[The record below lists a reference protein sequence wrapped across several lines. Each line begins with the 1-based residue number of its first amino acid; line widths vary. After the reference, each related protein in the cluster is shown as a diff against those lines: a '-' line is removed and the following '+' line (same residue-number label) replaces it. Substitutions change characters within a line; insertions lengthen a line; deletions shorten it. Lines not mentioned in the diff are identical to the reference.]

1 MVIFH
6 SYVKLP
12 EGTIYIYIRYYITHG
27 YRSHSNSMACVCEP
41 KWHCRC
47 VFSIPLKDVSLFGDH
62 LAIGGWNGSTCQSL
76 RTLHIHGGKMKPN
89 WNLLEHQSKYVKT
102 PKDRTKL
109 VGFIG
114 AQEQIP
120 ILHPAAGLHPQ
131 ALQHGGPSFAK
142 NLWDHQPRLQPWCV
156 WNSFLWNS
164 RGVASC

>member
-76 RTLHIHGGKMKPN
+76 RTLHVHGGKMKPN
-89 WNLLEHQSKYVKT
+89 VKSTGTSVKICQNSKRPYQVGGFHWCPRTDTNLAPSCRSSSSGSSAWRSVFCQKPLGSST
-102 PKDRTKL
+102 STTAL
-109 VGFIG
+109 VRVELLFV
-114 AQEQIP
+114 E
-120 ILHPAAGLHPQ
+120 LK
-131 ALQHGGPSFAK
+131 GG
-142 NLWDHQPRLQPWCV
+142 C
-156 WNSFLWNS
+156 
-164 RGVASC
+164 

>member
-1 MVIFH
+1 MIFH

-76 RTLHIHGGKMKPN
+76 RTLHVHGGKMKPN
-89 WNLLEHQSKYVKT
+89 VKSTGTSVKICQNSKRPYQVGGFHWCPRTDTNLAPSCRSSSSGSSAWRSVFCQKPLGSST
-102 PKDRTKL
+102 STTAL
-109 VGFIG
+109 VRVELLFV
-114 AQEQIP
+114 E
-120 ILHPAAGLHPQ
+120 LK
-131 ALQHGGPSFAK
+131 GG
-142 NLWDHQPRLQPWCV
+142 C
-156 WNSFLWNS
+156 
-164 RGVASC
+164 